1 MGAKGGVMTMHRVQL
16 GSSVLLAT
24 VVAFGTVAQAAD
36 QTVIYLA
43 RAIGEEAPPPE
54 AQTTPK
60 TAPTKKAPPA
70 AQKPVVAAKPTPK
83 TPEPPPP
90 ESKGI
95 SKTWIWVGAGVA
107 ALLAAAAGGGGGGG
121 GAAATSHTP

>member
-1 MGAKGGVMTMHRVQL
+1 MTTRCVQL

-24 VVAFGTVAQAAD
+24 VVALGTVAQAAD

-54 AQTTPK
+54 SQTTPK
-60 TAPTKKAPPA
+60 TTPAKKTPSPPK
-70 AQKPVVAAKPTPK
+70 KPVAETKPPT
-83 TPEPPPP
+83 TPESKPP

-95 SKTWIWVGAGVA
+95 SKTAIWIGVGVA
-107 ALLAAAAGGGGGGG
+107 ALLAAAAAGGGGSS
-121 GAAATSHTP
+121 ATSH